1 MMRSLR
7 LDPLNPLI
15 YRAAGSVEYA
25 ARRYAESIPPL
36 RKALDMNPKMGRAH
50 ASIGDALLILG
61 KAAEARVEYE
71 AEPAM
76 DFSLAGIAIAAH
88 RLGDAAAVGT
98 ALERLRT
105 EFGDKALYQQA
116 QVLAQTGDTESAILA
131 LEEARAIGDG
141 GLIYARNDPM
151 LDPLRSEAR
160 FARLL
165 YGMGFDGGTA
175 SPV

>member
-1 MMRSLR
+1 MTRALR

-50 ASIGDALLILG
+50 ASIGDALLMLG
-61 KAAEARVEYE
+61 KAAEARVEYA

-76 DFSLAGIAIAAH
+76 DFNLAGIAIAGH
-88 RLGDAAAVGT
+88 RLGDTAAAGA
-98 ALERLRT
+98 ALDRLRT
-105 EFGDKALYQQA
+105 QLGDKSLYQQA
-116 QVLAQTGDTESAILA
+116 QVLAQMGNRESAITA
-131 LEEARAIGDG
+131 LEQARAVGDG

-151 LDPLRSEAR
+151 LDPLRSEPQ
-160 FARLL
+160 FARMLR
-165 YGMGFDGGTA
+165 GMGFDGGTA
-175 SPV
+175 